1 MKPYVKIDYSFIGN
15 LSKMLLYFSVYAI
28 LQCVTVS
35 ASGSVDKRALQK
47 SHEKSQ
53 QEKWADAFLNRNQL
67 ERQLDLVMLL
77 KQITVDYLSDCTP
90 IILFDTFTEK
100 KDNLLLEKLLTSFP
114 IAYMHGQI
122 TEDYEVN
129 LFTNIDDMQ
138 PTCLSYLLFMKDVMK
153 SKEVIGEQ
161 NNAKV
166 IVIARSSQWRVFEFL
181 SHEESRYFVNL
192 LVIVQ
197 SERIMAANEEAPYIL
212 YTHKLYID
220 ALGSSKPVVLSS
232 FQDGNLTRKVDLFP
246 KKFSDGFS
254 GHRFIVA
261 MSNQPP
267 FVIFKGGRSNEG
279 EKIFEGIEV
288 RLVNLLSKFYNFTTD
303 YREATEDS
311 DVGSSEAV
319 TRTVM
324 RKKANIG
331 IGGIYVT
338 PDKMDRMGLTRWH
351 SRDCAA
357 FISLASTA
365 LPRSSFYI

>member
-1 MKPYVKIDYSFIGN
+1 
-15 LSKMLLYFSVYAI
+15 MLLYFSVYAI

-267 FVIFKGGRSNEG
+267 FVIFK
-279 EKIFEGIEV
+279 
-288 RLVNLLSKFYNFTTD
+288 
-303 YREATEDS
+303 
-311 DVGSSEAV
+311 SSEAV

-365 LPRSSFYI
+365 LP